1 MLLDPVTISQFE
13 HKRDLKIQDKAFFRT
28 LKLLIPPSNLYQEM
42 ELGVVVVVFFS
53 SSSSFFFFFIHT
65 VNHVKNV
72 LVVRGERVTG
82 VQVQFGSPILT
93 HSKSSSQ
100 RSWPWMTAV
109 AGAVG
114 QGERRRLSLPCLP
127 PEPFTPVRH

>member
-13 HKRDLKIQDKAFFRT
+13 HKRDLNIQDKAFFRT

-42 ELGVVVVVFFS
+42 ELGVVVVVVVFFV
-53 SSSSFFFFFIHT
+53 FFFFLFIYT

-82 VQVQFGSPILT
+82 VQVQFGSPILI

-127 PEPFTPVRH
+127 PKPFTPVRH

>member
-1 MLLDPVTISQFE
+1 MPS
-13 HKRDLKIQDKAFFRT
+13 
-28 LKLLIPPSNLYQEM
+28 IPPSNLYQEM

-53 SSSSFFFFFIHT
+53 SSSSSSFFFFFHVIYT
-65 VNHVKNV
+65 VNHLKNV
-72 LVVRGERVTG
+72 LVVRRELVTG
-82 VQVQFGSPILT
+82 LQVQFWSPILT
-93 HSKSSSQ
+93 HCKSSSQ

-127 PEPFTPVRH
+127 PKPFTPVRH

>member
-53 SSSSFFFFFIHT
+53 SSSSSFFFFFHVIYA
-65 VNHVKNV
+65 VNHLKNV
-72 LVVRGERVTG
+72 LVVRRELVTG
-82 VQVQFGSPILT
+82 LQVQFWSPILT
-93 HSKSSSQ
+93 HCKSSSQ

-114 QGERRRLSLPCLP
+114 QGEKKKTLP
-127 PEPFTPVRH
+127 PLPSS